1 MRYADQLRKMV
12 DAEKAKVEAQ
22 YRWNLDN
29 YKLQNRELR
38 TKLVSQNALVKK
50 LADIVLQ
57 NEQEMVNQRFTFYK
71 MCHKD
76 SFGTTLVPK
85 RGANY
90 EALNKCMLSDS
101 IDVLSAEVK
110 NVQGVMGVDDALLS
124 ALAQIKQAYEH
135 HLRTTDEQDQ
145 AGAPLREAFE
155 LDRICYNR

>member
-1 MRYADQLRKMV
+1 MTREKKERLRCERLAEEVTLSEKTRVREIQNRYQEQLRKMV
-12 DAEKAKVEAQ
+12 DAEKAKVEAK

-38 TKLVSQNALVKK
+38 TKLSAQNALVKK

-57 NEQEMVNQRFTFYK
+57 NEHEMVNQRFTFYK

-85 RGANY
+85 RGPNY

-110 NVQGVMGVDDALLS
+110 NV
-124 ALAQIKQAYEH
+124 
-135 HLRTTDEQDQ
+135 
-145 AGAPLREAFE
+145 
-155 LDRICYNR
+155 